1 MRYLIFGDVHG
12 NLPALEQLLRIEK
25 GNYDVLVCH
34 GDLVGYGPWAD
45 DCVTLLNQDKSNIL
59 LRGNHEDAFISK
71 SYSGH
76 NSIAKSFFEFCLPR
90 FSSFKSIL
98 EYQDYFD
105 LGDFVVKHTIMDM
118 YIFIDTD
125 LSNILIDRN
134 FIIGHSHHQFSRV
147 ISNYNII
154 NTGSLGQNRKFIN
167 LAEYVIFDQKSDR
180 VDLKSFVFD
189 INLIINKMI
198 DEGYPE
204 LCINYYRSKN
214 RI

>member
-25 GNYDVLVCH
+25 GNYDLLVCH

-45 DCVTLLNQDKSNIL
+45 ECVTLLNQDNSNIL
-59 LRGNHEDAFISK
+59 LRGNHEDAFIGK
-71 SYSGH
+71 SYLGT
-76 NSIAKSFFEFCLPR
+76 NLIAKSFFEFCLPR

-134 FIIGHSHHQFSRV
+134 FIIGHSHYQFSRV
-147 ISNYNII
+147 ICNYNII

-167 LAEYVIFDQKSDR
+167 VAEYLIFDQKSNR

-189 INLIINKMI
+189 INLIINEMI
-198 DEGYPE
+198 DKGYPE